1 MRKWLAAASFFPK
14 GTERLAVPFGKE
26 ESMKKLVLW
35 GLCLGLL
42 LLFCSACAKKH
53 NANGNGNA
61 YYGGEPMDFKSF
73 KLVQTDMT
81 AQRRVYEGYKTENG
95 VHLEYYISTE
105 MWDDKTSGNV
115 ECRNVVRAIDADES
129 VFQKLCAVFG
139 NYKIAQW
146 AGFRGYD
153 SQTLDGSGMCL
164 EVVLADGTEID
175 ARGTNRFPKNY
186 SSFAQELCKLIT
198 TERISSVHFSDG
210 AYEITLPESWVG
222 TVTAS
227 FSENQVAFYVD
238 KTDGGDLTFFIIDND
253 TYGYSSDSYK
263 GRIEVGR
270 LVSDEDVRFI
280 TARDNYAIASYAAE
294 VSEEALGLWKNYE
307 SDKLSIVESLRGVN
321 GYAFYPED
329 GTVLYYADA
338 REMADEARSLWQS
351 LNFAGEYPGG
361 AKPVR
366 FKRKDYV
373 TMFPPYDYINTIEG
387 VRKKFLKVFSEEF
400 TDKTLNRAVADK
412 ELIEYK
418 GDVYV
423 ACKKRKGEASY
434 NSCVDSVRDEGDGK
448 FTVVIA
454 VKMPPSGSKLYV
466 DLPTEKNAAG
476 EFVFT
481 DYPCRDESE

>member
-1 MRKWLAAASFFPK
+1 
-14 GTERLAVPFGKE
+14 
-26 ESMKKLVLW
+26 
-35 GLCLGLL
+35 
-42 LLFCSACAKKH
+42 
-53 NANGNGNA
+53 
-61 YYGGEPMDFKSF
+61 MDFKSF

-81 AQRRVYEGYKTENG
+81 AQHRVYEGYKTENG

-115 ECRNVVRAIDADES
+115 ECRNVVRAIDVDES

-139 NYKIAQW
+139 NYKIAEW
-146 AGFRGYD
+146 AGFRGHD
-153 SQTLDGSGMCL
+153 SQVLDGTGMSF
-164 EVVLADGTEID
+164 EVVLTDGTEIN
-175 ARGTNRFPKNY
+175 ARGTNSFPKNY

-198 TERISSVHFSDG
+198 TEKISSVRFFEG
-210 AYEITLPESWVG
+210 TYEITLPESWVG

-238 KTDGGDLTFFIIDND
+238 KTDGGNLTFFIIDND

-280 TARDNYAIASYAAE
+280 TARDNYSITSYAKS
-294 VSEEALGLWKNYE
+294 VSEEAVAIWKNYE
-307 SDKLSIVESLRGVN
+307 NDKLAIIDSFRGAN

-338 REMADEARSLWQS
+338 REMADEARSLWLS

-412 ELIEYK
+412 ELIDYK
-418 GDVYV
+418 GNVYV

-448 FTVVIA
+448 FAVVIA
-454 VKMPPSGSKLYV
+454 VKMPPNGSKLYV
-466 DLPTEKNAAG
+466 DLPAEKNAAG
-476 EFVFT
+476 EFVFS
-481 DYPCRDESE
+481 DYPYWEKSE

>member
-1 MRKWLAAASFFPK
+1 
-14 GTERLAVPFGKE
+14 
-26 ESMKKLVLW
+26 MKKLVLW

-139 NYKIAQW
+139 NYKIAEW
-146 AGFRGYD
+146 AGFRGHD
-153 SQTLDGSGMCL
+153 SQALDGTGMSF
-164 EVVLADGTEID
+164 EAVLADGTQVNANGI
-175 ARGTNRFPKNY
+175 NSFPKNY

-280 TARDNYAIASYAAE
+280 TARDNYAIASYAAV

-307 SDKLSIVESLRGVN
+307 NDKLAIIDSFRGAN

-338 REMADEARSLWQS
+338 REMADEARSLWLS

-387 VRKKFLKVFSEEF
+387 VRKKFLEVFSEEF

-454 VKMPPSGSKLYV
+454 VKLPPSGSKLYV

>member
-1 MRKWLAAASFFPK
+1 
-14 GTERLAVPFGKE
+14 
-26 ESMKKLVLW
+26 MKKRL
-35 GLCLGLL
+35 LCFMPVFIFLISV
-42 LLFCSACAKKH
+42 SACASKH
-53 NANGNGNA
+53 NNYSNNDND
-61 YYGGEPMDFKSF
+61 YYGGDPMDFKSF

-105 MWDDKTSGNV
+105 MWDDKTSENV
-115 ECRNVVRAIDADES
+115 ECRDTIRKIDGDERL
-129 VFQKLCAVFG
+129 FQKLCEVFG
-139 NYKIAQW
+139 NCRIEKW
-146 AGFRGYD
+146 ADFHGYD
-153 SQTLDGSGMCL
+153 SQVLDGTGMSF
-164 EVVLADGTEID
+164 EAVLADGTQVN
-175 ARGTNRFPKNY
+175 ANGTNSFPKNF
-186 SSFAQELCKLIT
+186 STFTQELHKLIA
-198 TERISSVHFSDG
+198 TEKINSVKFTDG
-210 AYEITLPESWVG
+210 TYEVTLPESWVG

-227 FSENQVAFYVD
+227 FSENHVAFYVD
-238 KTDGGDLTFFIIDND
+238 KTDGGELTFFIIDND

-270 LVSDEDVRFI
+270 LISDEDVRFI
-280 TARDNYAIASYAAE
+280 TARDNYSIASYAKS
-294 VSEEALGLWKNYE
+294 VSEEAVAIWNNYE
-307 SDKLSIVESLRGVN
+307 NDKLAIIESLRGVN

-338 REMADEARSLWQS
+338 REMADKARSLWLS
-351 LNFAGEYPGG
+351 LNFAGEYSGS

-366 FKRKDYV
+366 FKRKNYV
-373 TMFPPYDYINTIEG
+373 PMFPPYDYTNTIES

-434 NSCVDSVRDEGDGK
+434 NCCVDCVRDEGGGK

-454 VKMPPSGSKLYV
+454 VKMPPNGNKLYV

-476 EFVFT
+476 EFVFS
-481 DYPCRDESE
+481 DYPYWEKSE

>member
-1 MRKWLAAASFFPK
+1 
-14 GTERLAVPFGKE
+14 
-26 ESMKKLVLW
+26 
-35 GLCLGLL
+35 
-42 LLFCSACAKKH
+42 
-53 NANGNGNA
+53 
-61 YYGGEPMDFKSF
+61 MDFKSF

-81 AQRRVYEGYKTENG
+81 AQHRVYEGYKTENG

-115 ECRNVVRAIDADES
+115 ECRDTIRKIDGDEKP
-129 VFQKLCAVFG
+129 FQKLCELFG
-139 NYKIAQW
+139 NCRIEKW
-146 AGFRGYD
+146 ADFHGYD
-153 SQTLDGSGMCL
+153 PQVLDGTSMCF
-164 EVVLADGTEID
+164 EAVLADGTEIN
-175 ARGTNRFPKNY
+175 ARGINSFPKNY
-186 SSFAQELCKLIT
+186 SSFAQELCRLIT
-198 TERISSVHFSDG
+198 TEKISSVRFSEG
-210 AYEITLPESWVG
+210 TYEITLPESWVG
-222 TVTAS
+222 TVTTS
-227 FSENQVAFYVD
+227 FSENQVAFCVD
-238 KTDGGDLTFFIIDND
+238 KTNGGDLTFFIIDND

-270 LVSDEDVRFI
+270 LVSNEDVRFI
-280 TARDNYAIASYAAE
+280 TARDNYAIASYAAV
-294 VSEEALGLWKNYE
+294 VSEEALGLWENYE
-307 SDKLSIVESLRGVN
+307 NDKLAIIESPRSVN
-321 GYAFYPED
+321 GYEFYPED

-338 REMADEARSLWQS
+338 REMADEARSLWLS

-434 NSCVDSVRDEGDGK
+434 NSCVDSVRDEGDRK

-476 EFVFT
+476 EFVFS
-481 DYPCRDESE
+481 DYPYWEKSE